1 MDARPN
7 LNQLAEALPA
17 SAWKKLER
25 PAKHDVK
32 TQPRSRPEN
41 VQARVVRER
50 EFKNIRLV
58 SEDVAEFAYQPVACQ
73 HTYRMVVVRKN
84 LSVEKGQERLFDEP
98 RYFFYITNLTRES
111 PEEIVLLANDR
122 CDQENLIEQLKHG
135 AHAMKMP
142 VDNLISNWAYMVM
155 AALAW
160 SLKAWLALALPE
172 TPGPWQERHASQ
184 KKQLLRMEFKTFL
197 NAMLRL
203 PCQILKTGRKIV
215 YRLLSWNPWQGVF
228 LRIAEALRHPMLQ

>member
-25 PAKHDVK
+25 PAKYDVK

-84 LSVEKGQERLFDEP
+84 LSVGEGQ
-98 RYFFYITNLTRES
+98 
-111 PEEIVLLANDR
+111 
-122 CDQENLIEQLKHG
+122 G
-135 AHAMKMP
+135 
-142 VDNLISNWAYMVM
+142 
-155 AALAW
+155 
-160 SLKAWLALALPE
+160 
-172 TPGPWQERHASQ
+172 
-184 KKQLLRMEFKTFL
+184 
-197 NAMLRL
+197 
-203 PCQILKTGRKIV
+203 
-215 YRLLSWNPWQGVF
+215 GVF
-228 LRIAEALRHPMLQ
+228 EEAR